1 MATAD
6 RVLGLLVM
14 ILGTFI
20 LVQSLKLQY
29 YLDGIPGPGFTPFWV
44 GVVLIVLAVLIII
57 SSFFG
62 QAKTEKSP
70 FIKQDL
76 LKMFG
81 AIGGSLLV
89 VVITEYIGMLLSLG
103 LLAGFFTWFYGL
115 RKRRT
120 VILTAVLTP
129 IILYLVFSLGL
140 GVTFPTGRLG
150 F

>member
-6 RVLGLLVM
+6 RVLGLLVL

-20 LVQSLKLQY
+20 LVHSLQLQY

-44 GVVLIVLAVLIII
+44 AVVLIVLAVLIMI

-62 QAKTEKSP
+62 QVKTEKSA

-89 VVITEYIGMLLSLG
+89 VLAKEYIGMLLSLG
-103 LLAGFFTWFYGL
+103 LLSGFFTWFYGL
-115 RKRRT
+115 RKWRT

-129 IILYLVFSLGL
+129 VILYLVFSLGL